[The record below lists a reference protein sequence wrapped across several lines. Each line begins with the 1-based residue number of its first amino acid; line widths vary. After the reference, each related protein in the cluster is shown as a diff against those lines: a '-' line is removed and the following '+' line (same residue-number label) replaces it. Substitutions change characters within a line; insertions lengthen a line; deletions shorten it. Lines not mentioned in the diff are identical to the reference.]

1 MKVSIEEIRDTI
13 EKLEELVAEMEI
25 KGKTEV
31 PTESNTYF
39 CNGQY
44 ISFGRNGFLDLESSI
59 EFIISNTK
67 EDSEENW

>member
-1 MKVSIEEIRDTI
+1 MKVSIDEIRETI

-25 KGKTEV
+25 KGKTEI

-44 ISFGRNGFLDLESSI
+44 ISYGRNGFLDLETSI
-59 EFIISNTK
+59 EKLISNNN
-67 EDSEENW
+67 EEEY

>member
-25 KGKTEV
+25 KGKTEI

-44 ISFGRNGFLDLESSI
+44 ISYGRNGFLDLETSI
-59 EFIISNTK
+59 EFIISNNENE
-67 EDSEENW
+67 EDY